1 MITIPHFGLWD
12 DTASEKVIATV
23 FLAYL
28 WDEMLAAM
36 AELFTLH
43 DAVYGKVPLRV
54 SRIQIQGERDR
65 EGESAE
71 VKGESWKVARSLV
84 HWLAESMTM
93 FLHFTPM
100 SA

>member
-1 MITIPHFGLWD
+1 
-12 DTASEKVIATV
+12 
-23 FLAYL
+23 
-28 WDEMLAAM
+28 MLAAM

-71 VKGESWKVARSLV
+71 VKGES
-84 HWLAESMTM
+84 
-93 FLHFTPM
+93 
-100 SA
+100 